1 MPARHAQ
8 ALCDF
13 IDASPSAFHA
23 VSSAV
28 AMLKATGAKRLDE
41 RERWTLE
48 SGGCYYLIRDDASLV
63 AMRIGGR
70 APAEAGFAIAAAHA
84 DAPSLRVRYEKTVIA
99 RGIERA
105 AVEAYGGPIHATWL
119 DRPLNMAGRALIKGK
134 DGKPELRLVNLNRPV
149 ALIPNLAIH
158 FNREMNK
165 GIEYPMNSAL
175 LPIVACAKDPA
186 AATAGGAAAGAAVS
200 PGYAWALRACA
211 KELGVE
217 PQDILSAE
225 LSFVDAAPSLV
236 WGEDGEFIS
245 APRIDNLEGCHA
257 VLSAFCT
264 AGPAEHSQLAVLF
277 DNEEIGSGTPRG
289 ADSAFLRDVLARVMA
304 ARGGQGAE
312 DEQRALARSFCV
324 SVDGAQGWHP
334 SYADR
339 FDEDYAPVLN
349 KGPAIKANANQR
361 YATDAV
367 SEAAFKSWCALAG
380 VPSQRFRMRA
390 DLAPGSTIGP
400 INAALL
406 GVRTVDVGVP
416 MLAMHSTRECS
427 GSYDHDFMISALKA
441 FYDSYSS

>member
-1 MPARHAQ
+1 MPAHHAQ

-23 VSSAV
+23 VRSGV
-28 AMLKATGAKRLDE
+28 AMLEAIGAQRLDE
-41 RERWTLE
+41 RERWTLKA
-48 SGGCYYLIRDDASLV
+48 GGCYYLIRDDASLV
-63 AMRIGGR
+63 ALRVGGR
-70 APAEAGFAIAAAHA
+70 SPADAGFALAAAHA
-84 DAPSLRVRYEKTVIA
+84 DAPALRVRYEKAVVA
-99 RGIERA
+99 RGLERA

-119 DRPLNMAGRALIKGK
+119 DRPLNMAGRALVKGK
-134 DGKPELRLVNLNRPV
+134 DAKPELRLVNLKRPV
-149 ALIPNLAIH
+149 AVIPNLAIH

-175 LPIVACAKDPA
+175 LPLVACAPD
-186 AATAGGAAAGAAVS
+186 ATGASVVGAPS
-200 PGYAWALRACA
+200 YAWALRVCA

-245 APRIDNLEGCHA
+245 APRIDNLEGCHS
-257 VLSAFCT
+257 VLSAFCV
-264 AGPAEHSQLAVLF
+264 AGAREHSQLAVLF

-289 ADSAFLRDVLARVMA
+289 ADSAFLRDVLARIIA

-312 DEQRALARSFCV
+312 DEQRALARSFCI

-349 KGPAIKANANQR
+349 KGPAVKANANQR

-367 SEAAFKSWCALAG
+367 SEAAFKSWCAMAG

-400 INAALL
+400 VNAALL

-416 MLAMHSTRECS
+416 MLAMHSVRECS
-427 GSYDHDFMISALKA
+427 GSYDHDYMIRALKA
-441 FYDSYSS
+441 FYDSYAS

>member
-28 AMLKATGAKRLDE
+28 AMLKACGAKRLDE
-41 RERWTLE
+41 RERWKLE
-48 SGGCYYLIRDDASLV
+48 AGGCYYLIRDDASLV
-63 AMRIGGR
+63 ALHIGSR
-70 APAEAGFAIAAAHA
+70 SPADAGFAIAAAHA
-84 DAPSLRVRYEKTVIA
+84 DAPSLRVRYEKAVIA

-105 AVEAYGGPIHATWL
+105 AVEAYGGPIHSTWL
-119 DRPLNMAGRALIKGK
+119 DRPLNMAGRALVKGK
-134 DGKPELRLVNLNRPV
+134 GAKPELRLVNLNRPV
-149 ALIPNLAIH
+149 AVIPNLAIH
-158 FNREMNK
+158 FNREINK

-175 LPIVACAKDPA
+175 LPLVACAKDSAKEAPSA
-186 AATAGGAAAGAAVS
+186 PVAGAAGAPS
-200 PGYAWALRACA
+200 YAWALRACA
-211 KELGVE
+211 KELGIRPE
-217 PQDILSAE
+217 ELLSAE

-245 APRIDNLEGCHA
+245 APRIDNLEGCHS
-257 VLSAFCT
+257 VLSAFCA
-264 AGPAEHSQLAVLF
+264 AGATEHSQVAVLF

-289 ADSAFLRDVLARVMA
+289 ADSAFLRDVLARVIA

-312 DEQRALARSFCV
+312 DDQRALARSFCV

-349 KGPAIKANANQR
+349 RGPAIKANANQR

-400 INAALL
+400 VNAALL

-416 MLAMHSTRECS
+416 MLAMHSARECS
-427 GSYDHDFMISALKA
+427 GSYDHDYMIDALKA
-441 FYDSYSS
+441 FYDSYAS